1 MHKDEPTQKFTGT
14 LADKAV
20 KRDKVKMQQVTRP
33 KIKCGDLVIDNVYSF
48 KYLGSLFTADADQYQ
63 DIAARIAQAMSRCGD
78 LRHLF
83 SSKDLHF
90 GIKLLRYMLHLPSL
104 VRVRVLPRLQL

>member
-1 MHKDEPTQKFTGT
+1 MHKEEPEQKFTGT

-20 KRDKVKMQQVTRP
+20 KRDKVKQQQVTRP
-33 KIKCGDLVIDNVYSF
+33 KIKCGDLIIDNVYSF

-78 LRHLF
+78 L
-83 SSKDLHF
+83 
-90 GIKLLRYMLHLPSL
+90 
-104 VRVRVLPRLQL
+104 